1 MNIVPS
7 FAHTTMAFRVMPADT
22 YWYFD
27 FISPFAYL
35 QHRQLRELDNRVKII
50 PRPVLFAGLLNH
62 WGQKGPAEIRAK
74 RTFTYEHATWLGK
87 QAGVE
92 LRFPPSH
99 PFNPLRALRLSIA
112 MDNEAQVLD
121 AIFNYI
127 WRDGRAVESDID
139 WEKFTVN
146 LGISDQASLLGQ
158 QDVKDR
164 LRLNTEEAIEA
175 GIFGVPTLIVDGR
188 VFWGQDA
195 TQMYID
201 YLDDPDYFN
210 GPEMQRVRRLESSAI
225 R

>member
-1 MNIVPS
+1 
-7 FAHTTMAFRVMPADT
+7 MPADT

-35 QHRQLRELDNRVKII
+35 QHRQLQELDNRANII

-62 WGQKGPAEIRAK
+62 WGQKGPAEIPLK

-87 QAGVE
+87 QVGLE

-112 MDNEAQVLD
+112 MNNEAQVID

-127 WRDGRAVESDID
+127 WRDGLAVESDTD
-139 WEKFTVN
+139 WEQFTMS
-146 LGISDQASLLGQ
+146 LGIKDQASLLVQ

-175 GIFGVPTLIVDGR
+175 GIFGVPTLMIDER
-188 VFWGQDA
+188 LFWGQDA

-201 YLDDPDYFN
+201 YLADPDFFN
-210 GPEMQRVRRLESSAI
+210 SPEMRRVRQLESSAS